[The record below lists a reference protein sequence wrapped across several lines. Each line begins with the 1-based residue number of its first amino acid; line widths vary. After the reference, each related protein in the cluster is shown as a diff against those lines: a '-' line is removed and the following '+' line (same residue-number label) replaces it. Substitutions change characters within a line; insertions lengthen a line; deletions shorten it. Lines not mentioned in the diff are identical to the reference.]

1 VTFAAVGRALR
12 RVRPCTSPGHGTL
25 LEVSLSTAIAR
36 PTAVRSTLAEQLEPV
51 IKVHAELLRDCTPDV
66 DPGEAQRRIRNGQIA
81 YEALRVLRSCGDLL
95 PRFQRVLDAFEVAG
109 LVSNDDRRAIRDGE
123 LDVDDLVSGWFTGD
137 RTPRDPR
144 RRVARQVAIVV
155 GNALL
160 RASTDRV
167 GAPSTWRAWTRT
179 VCPCCGGAPD
189 IALAERGAQRS
200 LVCARC
206 DANWRARTNGCLG
219 CGADAEPVIARI
231 ANGELGYELV
241 MCNACGRFIKER
253 PRRGTE
259 SFLVERALT
268 TELDLAAEQRGL
280 RI

>member
-1 VTFAAVGRALR
+1 VSAA
-12 RVRPCTSPGHGTL
+12 SPP
-25 LEVSLSTAIAR
+25 R
-36 PTAVRSTLAEQLEPV
+36 PTTVRGTLAEQFAPVLHVHTELVGSCSPAVEAEP
-51 IKVHAELLRDCTPDV
+51 
-66 DPGEAQRRIRNGQIA
+66 AQRRIRNGQVA
-81 YEALRVLRSCGDLL
+81 YDALRILRSCGDLL
-95 PRFQRVLDAFEVAG
+95 PRFVRVLDAFEVAG
-109 LVSNDDRRAIRDGE
+109 FVSNDDRRALLDGE

-160 RASTDRV
+160 RAASSRV
-167 GAPSTWRAWTRT
+167 GSPALWRGWART
-179 VCPCCGGAPD
+179 VCPCCGGSPD
-189 IALAERGAQRS
+189 IMLVERGAQRT

-206 DANWRARTNGCLG
+206 DAQWRAKRSGCLG
-219 CGADAEPVIARI
+219 CDTEVSPAIARI
-231 ANGELGYELV
+231 TNPALGYDLV

-253 PRRGTE
+253 PRRGVE
-259 SFLVERALT
+259 SFIVERALT

>member
-1 VTFAAVGRALR
+1 MRA
-12 RVRPCTSPGHGTL
+12 
-25 LEVSLSTAIAR
+25 
-36 PTAVRSTLAEQLEPV
+36 TLAEQLEPV
-51 IKVHAELLRDCTPDV
+51 LKVHAELLGDCQPVIEPD
-66 DPGEAQRRIRNGQIA
+66 EAQRRIANGQVG
-81 YEALRVLRSCGDLL
+81 YDALRVLGSCGDLL
-95 PRFQRVLDAFEVAG
+95 PRFWRVLDAFEVAG

-123 LDVDDLVSGWFTGD
+123 PDVDEMVSGWFTGD

-144 RRVARQVAIVV
+144 RRAARQVAIVV

-160 RASTDRV
+160 RAATDRV
-167 GAPSTWRAWTRT
+167 GAPSVWRAWARP

-189 IALAERGAQRS
+189 IALGERGAQRS

-206 DANWRARTNGCLG
+206 DASWRARTNGCLG
-219 CGADAEPVIARI
+219 CGVESEPEIARI
-231 ANGELGYELV
+231 TNEELGYALV

-268 TELDLAAEQRGL
+268 TELDVAAEQRGL

>member
-1 VTFAAVGRALR
+1 M
-12 RVRPCTSPGHGTL
+12 
-25 LEVSLSTAIAR
+25 
-36 PTAVRSTLAEQLEPV
+36 AEQFEPV
-51 IKVHAELLRDCTPDV
+51 LRIQAEVLGECEPAVDV
-66 DPGEAQRRIRNGQIA
+66 EAAQQRIRNGQVG
-81 YEALRVLRSCGDLL
+81 YDALRVLRSCGDLT
-95 PRFQRVLDAFEVAG
+95 PRFVRVLEAFEIAG
-109 LVSNDDRRAIRDGE
+109 FVSNEDRRLLLDGE
-123 LDVDDLVSGWFTGD
+123 LDVDDIVMGWFTGD

-160 RASTDRV
+160 RAASRKIGPAV
-167 GAPSTWRAWTRT
+167 TWKGWTRT

-189 IALAERGAQRS
+189 IMLVERGASRT

-206 DANWRARTNGCLG
+206 DAQWRVKRSGCLG
-219 CGADAEPVIARI
+219 CDSEEKTSLARI
-231 ANGELGYELV
+231 SNPAVGYDLL

-253 PRRGTE
+253 PRRGLE
-259 SFLVERALT
+259 ALIVERALT